1 MAYATFPVS
10 TNVPEDKIEE
20 FVRRLRDAAGTNA
33 GTNLESIILFGSSV
47 SGDFHPGL
55 SDLNVLCILREC
67 SFAALQALSP
77 VARWWEKQKQPPPL
91 CMTRKEL
98 DRSTDVFTIEL
109 LDMQQHHRVLF
120 GEDVVQG
127 LRISM
132 HVHRVQVEY
141 ELREKLIL
149 LRQQVLL
156 ASGNESRMWELL
168 LHSVPSFGTLFRH
181 ALIALGDNSHAHRR
195 EAVEA
200 LAKRVALDSAAI
212 QQVLDVREHKTDRKK
227 IDINDISAR
236 YLAAIEKVAAA
247 VDEALDSDAS
257 GRA

>member
-1 MAYATFPVS
+1 M
-10 TNVPEDKIEE
+10 VPDDKIND
-20 FVRRLRDAAGTNA
+20 FVKRVRDAAGANI
-33 GTNLESIILFGSSV
+33 ESIILFGSAV

-55 SDLNVLCILREC
+55 SNLNLLCVLRDC
-67 SFAALQALSP
+67 SFAALQTLAP
-77 VARWWEKQKQPPPL
+77 IAKWWDRQKQPPPL

-98 DRSTDVFTIEL
+98 ERSTDVFTIEL

-156 ASGNESRMWELL
+156 ASGSNSRLWELT
-168 LHSVPSFGTLFRH
+168 LHSVPSLATLFRH
-181 ALIALGDNSHAHRR
+181 ALIALGAEAPAGRR
-195 EAVEA
+195 QA
-200 LAKRVALDSAAI
+200 LQALSAKMGFDLSSVYQLLDI
-212 QQVLDVREHKTDRKK
+212 REHKTDSKK
-227 IDINDISAR
+227 IDINELAAR

-247 VDEALDSDAS
+247 VDEALDSEGAQ
-257 GRA
+257 A